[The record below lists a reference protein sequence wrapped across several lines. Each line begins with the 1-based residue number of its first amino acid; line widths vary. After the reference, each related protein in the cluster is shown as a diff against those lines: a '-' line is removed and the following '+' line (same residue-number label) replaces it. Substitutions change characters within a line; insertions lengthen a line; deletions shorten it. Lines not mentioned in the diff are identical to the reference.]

1 MTEEI
6 QAELSAIHQSYQHDV
21 ANLTASKA
29 QLAAQCGALALKL
42 KKAEEANNSLAEEKE
57 SLEVELAE
65 LKKDKSE

>member
-6 QAELSAIHQSYQHDV
+6 QAELSAIHQSYQQDV

-42 KKAEEANNSLAEEKE
+42 KKAEA
-57 SLEVELAE
+57 ELAE